1 MDPMESV
8 LPLNRSNARHLPEP
22 CVDCVFWQ
30 HATKVTDEAAKQR
43 WSDDTQAADGS
54 WGRVLI
60 EDERFRGL
68 VQYGPSGRFVRAKA
82 LPAGPASADA
92 GLITCTFLAP
102 DDAPGSAERL
112 VLEALADLKA
122 RGLPAAEAF
131 ALSYPDEVPVGER
144 FVGHHT
150 LFDREFLEGFGF
162 APSRSQGQVALM
174 RLDLAGIEPAKG
186 RVSSL
191 VKRLLPEGLPLRP
204 AGA

>member
-1 MDPMESV
+1 METV

-30 HATKVTDEAAKQR
+30 HATKVSDVRAKQR

-54 WGRVLI
+54 WGRMLL

-131 ALSYPDEVPVGER
+131 ALSYPDEVTISER

-150 LFDREFLEGFGF
+150 LFDRAFLEGLGF
-162 APSRSQGQVALM
+162 ASSRNQGQVSLM
-174 RLDLAGIEPAKG
+174 RLDLSGIEPAAG
-186 RVSSL
+186 RSSSL
-191 VKRLLPEGLPLRP
+191 VRRLLPQALRP
-204 AGA
+204 RPATA